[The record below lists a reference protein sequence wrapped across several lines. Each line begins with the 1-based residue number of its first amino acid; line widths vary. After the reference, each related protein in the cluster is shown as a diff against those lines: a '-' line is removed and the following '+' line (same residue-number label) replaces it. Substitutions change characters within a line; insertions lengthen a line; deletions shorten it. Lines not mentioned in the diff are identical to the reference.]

1 MLYLNI
7 FLKTEDFEG
16 GLSYILVNMVD
27 GSSLVIKHISYICFN
42 FVRDVFMWKK
52 QCAVSTWEH
61 DILKVTPCFE
71 SVKSEGLWM

>member
-1 MLYLNI
+1 MLYLHI

-61 DILKVTPCFE
+61 DILKSYTMF
-71 SVKSEGLWM
+71 